1 MVFSSYKYK
10 SYKYLSCPIMDYL
23 ETDLGLGFK
32 VNVPNDLFSFKLFSK
47 PAELFTIDCPFDLVK
62 QP

>member
-10 SYKYLSCPIMDYL
+10 SYKYLSCPIMDSL
-23 ETDLGLGFK
+23 ETVLGLGFK
-32 VNVPNDLFSFKLFSK
+32 VNVPTYLFSFKLFSK